1 MHSWIHDVATGRR
14 LPLDTGPDGRL
25 LAKAERGSWPTP
37 VIVISLPKSGTYM
50 LGRFLD
56 RAGYVDSEWHVSEFL
71 LTDYR
76 GLSNE
81 QKRGPGFRE
90 RVFHVPIGVSAGLI
104 ADGQFTVGHLPLT
117 PYVRASLE
125 GFRKLFLYR
134 NLVDAI
140 FSRMRFRIDSGREPR
155 SSPWVGMPPGPAQA
169 LAYLDAV
176 GRRRLYDGLAPLL
189 GWLHE
194 PEVTSFAYEQLAGDH
209 GERERD
215 TCVRR
220 LASTLGIPVAQA
232 ARIFASDVLGHPT
245 PTLSSGRTEAARYL
259 DHEVERRLEDW
270 GVLELNRRLGYA

>member
-1 MHSWIHDVATGRR
+1 MRSWLHDVATGRR
-14 LPLDTGPDGRL
+14 LALDTGSDGRL
-25 LAKAERGSWPTP
+25 LAKTERGPWPAP

-50 LGRFLD
+50 LGRFLE
-56 RAGYVDSEWHVSEFL
+56 RVGYVDTEWHVSEFL

-76 GLSNE
+76 GLSND
-81 QKRGPGFRE
+81 QKRGPHFRE

-117 PYVRASLE
+117 PSVRTSL
-125 GFRKLFLYR
+125 GAFHKLFLYR

-155 SSPWVGMPPGPAQA
+155 SAPWVGMSPGPAQA

-176 GRRRLYDGLAPLL
+176 GRQRLHDGLAPLL
-189 GWLHE
+189 GWLRE
-194 PEVTSFAYEQLAGDH
+194 PDVASFAYEQLAGDR

-215 TCVRR
+215 ACIRR
-220 LASTLGIPVAQA
+220 LASALGVTPAQA
-232 ARIFASDVLGHPT
+232 AHTFTSDVLGQPT

-259 DHEVERRLEDW
+259 DRVVEQRLEDW
-270 GVLELNRRLGYA
+270 GILELNRQLGYR